1 MSFEKSSV
9 EDYWDEASC
18 GEDLYLF
25 GSDKEAYDFHSSKRY
40 QLEGHLIEPLA
51 DFKSSKGKTVLEI
64 GVGLGADHQ
73 KFAEA
78 GAILSGIDLTD
89 RAIYHTKNRF
99 SLSSLSSN
107 IRKGDAENLDFDDNA
122 FDIIYSWGVL
132 HHSPDTQKAIDE
144 VYRVLKPG
152 GEARIMVYHKWSL
165 VGAMLW
171 IRYGL
176 FLLRPWRSLGFIY
189 SNFLESP
196 GTKAYSKSEAY
207 ELFSNYS
214 EVNIRTELGPA
225 DLLES
230 DAGQRHRGLIL
241 SLAYLIWPRFF
252 VKRYL
257 KNFGLALLVTA
268 KK

>member
-1 MSFEKSSV
+1 MSYEKTSV
-9 EDYWDEASC
+9 EEFWDKSSC
-18 GEDLYLF
+18 GEDLYLS
-25 GSDKEAYDFHSSKRY
+25 GRDKEAYDSHSLKRY
-40 QLEGHLIEPLA
+40 ELEGYLIEPLA
-51 DFKSSKGKTVLEI
+51 NFESTKDKRVLEI
-64 GVGLGADHQ
+64 GIGLGADHQ

-78 GAILSGIDLTD
+78 GAELYGIDLTE

-99 SLSSLSSN
+99 ELSSLNS
-107 IRKGDAENLDFDDNA
+107 IIEKGDAENLDFENDS
-122 FDIIYSWGVL
+122 FDVVYSWGVL
-132 HHSPDTQKAIDE
+132 HHSPDTQKAVQE

-152 GEARIMVYHKWSL
+152 GEARIMIYHKWSL
-165 VGAMLW
+165 VGVMLW

-176 FLLRPWRSLGFIY
+176 FLLRPWRSLDFIY

-196 GTKAYSKSEAY
+196 GTKAYSKSEAF
-207 ELFSNYS
+207 ELFSGYS
-214 EVNIRTELGPA
+214 EVNILTELGPA

-252 VKRYL
+252 IKRYL
-257 KNFGLALLVTA
+257 KNFGLVLLVTA